1 MNSHYLTLIMNS
13 GALLTIII
21 LLPPI
26 IMPKPSM
33 IFTTKLVKTS
43 TFISLIPLIIYL
55 NENMETTL
63 TLKPWMD
70 WTMFNIALSFKID
83 KYTTI
88 FTPITL
94 MITWNIMEFSQWYMA
109 KEHHVDKF
117 FKYLILFLITMI
129 TFISANNLLQLFI
142 GWEGVGIMSFLLISW
157 WSGRTKANISA
168 LQAVTYNRI
177 GDIGLM
183 MSMAWMCSNT
193 NSWDLQQITMLLSNQ
208 QYLIPTLG
216 FLIATTGKSAQF
228 GLHPWLPAAME
239 GPTPVSA
246 LLHSSTMVVAGV
258 FLLIRLHPL
267 FKNYQFMLEMT
278 LCLGAMTT
286 IFAALCAT
294 TQNDIKKIIAF
305 STSSQLGLMMVAIGL
320 NHPHIAFL
328 HMCTH
333 AFFKAM
339 LFLCSGS
346 IIHNMNNEQDIRKF
360 SCLNNNLPF
369 TTTCM
374 MIGSM
379 ALMGLPFLAGFFT
392 KDLILEAL
400 NTSYT
405 NAWALMITLLAVTLT
420 TAYSSRLII
429 MSTSGVPRYLPLSQT
444 NENYFI
450 KNPLKRLAWG
460 SLISGLILTTTIPPM
475 KPQIFT
481 MPIYIKTAALIM
493 FITSLIISIE
503 LTNKKTNQ
511 TMFTFFTQLAFYPH
525 IIHRLTSHLSFIS
538 SQKLMTQIM
547 DLSWLEKI
555 GPKGL
560 TNNQLKPSTT
570 LTEAHH
576 SNSATLPLMAFALT
590 LIMLSLTAR

>member
-33 IFTTKLVKTS
+33 LFTTKLVKTS
-43 TFISLIPLIIYL
+43 TFISLIPLTIYL

-109 KEHHVDKF
+109 KERHMDKF

-168 LQAVTYNRI
+168 LQAVAYNRI

-193 NSWDLQQITMLLSNQ
+193 NSWDLQQITMLLSDQ

-267 FKNYQFMLEMT
+267 FKNYQSMLEMT

-405 NAWALMITLLAVTLT
+405 NAWALMMTLLAVTLT
-420 TAYSSRLII
+420 IAYSSRLII
-429 MSTSGVPRYLPLSQT
+429 MSTSGTPRYLPLSQT
-444 NENYFI
+444 SENYFI

-481 MPIYIKTAALIM
+481 MPIHIKTAALIM
-493 FITSLIISIE
+493 FMVSLIISIE
-503 LTNKKTNQ
+503 LTNKKINQ
-511 TMFTFFTQLAFYPH
+511 TVFSFFTQLAFYPH
-525 IIHRLTSHLSFIS
+525 ILHRLMSHLSFIS

-560 TNNQLKPSTT
+560 TNNQLKPSTM

>member
-1 MNSHYLTLIMNS
+1 MNSNYLTLIMNS

-33 IFTTKLVKTS
+33 ILTTKLVKTS
-43 TFISLIPLIIYL
+43 MFISLIPLTIYL

-70 WTMFNIALSFKID
+70 WTLFNIALSFKID
-83 KYTTI
+83 KYTAI
-88 FTPITL
+88 FTPIAL
-94 MITWNIMEFSQWYMA
+94 MITWSIMEFSQWYME
-109 KEHHVDKF
+109 KERLVDKF
-117 FKYLILFLITMI
+117 FKYLLLFLITMI

-168 LQAVTYNRI
+168 LQAVAYNRI

-183 MSMAWMCSNT
+183 MSMIWMCSNT
-193 NSWDLQQITMLLSNQ
+193 NSWDLQQITLLLSDQ
-208 QYLIPTLG
+208 QYIIPTLG
-216 FLIATTGKSAQF
+216 FLIAATGKSAQF

-267 FKNYQFMLEMT
+267 FQNYPFMLEMT

-360 SCLNNNLPF
+360 SCLNNNLPL
-369 TTTCM
+369 TTSCM
-374 MIGSM
+374 TIGSA

-405 NAWALMITLLAVTLT
+405 NAWALMVTLLAVTLT

-429 MSTSGVPRYLPLSQT
+429 MSASNAPRYLALTPT
-444 NENYFI
+444 HENNFI

-460 SLISGLILTTTIPPM
+460 SMISGLIITSTLPPM

-481 MPIYIKTAALIM
+481 MPPYIKTIALIM
-493 FITSLIISIE
+493 FIISLVISME
-503 LTNKKTNQ
+503 LTNKKINQ
-511 TMFTFFTQLAFYPH
+511 TTFSFFTQLAFYPH
-525 IIHRLTSHLSFIS
+525 IIHRSLSRLS
-538 SQKLMTQIM
+538 LVWSQKLMTQM
-547 DLSWLEKI
+547 TDLSWLEKI

-560 TNNQLKPSTT
+560 TNNQLKPSTM

-576 SNSATLPLMAFALT
+576 LNSATLPLMAFTLALIT
-590 LIMLSLTAR
+590 LSLTAR

>member
-1 MNSHYLTLIMNS
+1 MNSNSLTLIMNS

-43 TFISLIPLIIYL
+43 MFISLIPLTIYL

-70 WTMFNIALSFKID
+70 WTLFNVALSFKID
-83 KYTTI
+83 KYTAI
-88 FTPITL
+88 FTPIAL
-94 MITWNIMEFSQWYMA
+94 VITWSIMEFSQWYME
-109 KEHHVDKF
+109 KERLVDKF
-117 FKYLILFLITMI
+117 FKYLLLFLITMI

-168 LQAVTYNRI
+168 LQAVAYNRI

-183 MSMAWMCSNT
+183 MSMVWMCSNT
-193 NSWDLQQITMLLSNQ
+193 NSWDLQQITLLLSDQ
-208 QYLIPTLG
+208 QYIIPTMG
-216 FLIATTGKSAQF
+216 FLIAATGKSAQF

-267 FKNYQFMLEMT
+267 FQNYPFMLEMT

-360 SCLNNNLPF
+360 SCLNNNLPL
-369 TTTCM
+369 TTSCM
-374 MIGSM
+374 TIGSA

-405 NAWALMITLLAVTLT
+405 NAWALMVTLLAVMLT

-429 MSTSGVPRYLPLSQT
+429 MSASDTPRYLALTPT
-444 NENYFI
+444 HENNFI

-460 SLISGLILTTTIPPM
+460 SMISGLILTSTIPPM

-481 MPIYIKTAALIM
+481 MPPYIKTIALIM
-493 FITSLIISIE
+493 FIISLVIAIE
-503 LTNKKTNQ
+503 LTNKKINQ
-511 TMFTFFTQLAFYPH
+511 TTFSFLTQLAFYPH
-525 IIHRLTSHLSFIS
+525 IIHRSLSRLS
-538 SQKLMTQIM
+538 LVWSQKFMTQTT
-547 DLSWLEKI
+547 DLTWLEKI

-560 TNNQLKPSTT
+560 TNNQLKPSTM
-570 LTEAHH
+570 LTEAHRL
-576 SNSATLPLMAFALT
+576 NSATLPLMAFALA
-590 LIMLSLTAR
+590 LITLSLTAR

>member
-1 MNSHYLTLIMNS
+1 MNTHYMTMIMNT
-13 GALLTIII
+13 GTLLSIII
-21 LLPPI
+21 LLPPLI
-26 IMPKPSM
+26 LPKPSM
-33 IFTTKLVKTS
+33 FFITKLVKTA
-43 TFISLIPLIIYL
+43 TLVSLIPLTIYL
-55 NENMETTL
+55 NQNMEASL

-70 WTMFNIALSFKID
+70 WTLFDISLSFKID

-88 FTPITL
+88 FTPIAL
-94 MITWNIMEFSQWYMA
+94 MITWNIMEFSQWYMT
-109 KEHHVDKF
+109 EERHIDKF
-117 FKYLILFLITMI
+117 FKYLLLFLITMI
-129 TFISANNLLQLFI
+129 TFVSANNLIQLFI
-142 GWEGVGIMSFLLISW
+142 GWEGIGIMSFLLIGW
-157 WSGRTKANISA
+157 WSGRTKANVSA

-193 NSWDLQQITMLLSNQ
+193 NSWNIQQILLMLTDQN
-208 QYLIPTLG
+208 YTIPTLG
-216 FLIATTGKSAQF
+216 LLIAATGKSAQF

-267 FKNYQFMLEMT
+267 FQNHPMMLELT

-286 IFAALCAT
+286 LFAALCAT

-328 HMCTH
+328 HMSTH

-360 SCLNNNLPF
+360 NGLNNNLPL

-374 MIGSM
+374 TIGST
-379 ALMGLPFLAGFFT
+379 ALMGIPFLAGFFT

-405 NAWALMITLLAVTLT
+405 NSWALMTTLLAVMLT
-420 TAYSSRLII
+420 TAYSTRLILLT
-429 MSTSGVPRYLPLSQT
+429 TSGTPHFLPMTLT
-444 NENYFI
+444 HENTPI

-460 SLISGLILTTTIPPM
+460 SLISGFILTSTLPPV
-475 KPQIFT
+475 KTQIFT
-481 MPIYIKTAALIM
+481 MPTQIKTIALLM
-493 FITSLIISIE
+493 FLLSLAVTLE
-503 LTNKKTNQ
+503 LINKKVSPTPY
-511 TMFTFFTQLAFYPH
+511 TFLTQLAFYPTVM
-525 IIHRLTSHLSFIS
+525 HRLLSKTTLIW
-538 SQKLMTQIM
+538 SQKLMTQIT
-547 DLSWLEKI
+547 DLAWLEKI

-560 TNNQLKPSTT
+560 ATNQMKPATT
-570 LTEAHH
+570 ITEAHH
-576 SNSATLPLMAFALT
+576 FNTTTLPVMVFTLT
-590 LIMLSLTAR
+590 LTLLTLTAR

>member
-13 GALLTIII
+13 GALLTIIV

-33 IFTTKLVKTS
+33 ILTTKLVKIS
-43 TFISLIPLIIYL
+43 MFISLIPLTIYL

-63 TLKPWMD
+63 TMKPWMD
-70 WTMFNIALSFKID
+70 WALFNIALSFKID
-83 KYTTI
+83 KYTVI
-88 FTPITL
+88 FTPIAL
-94 MITWNIMEFSQWYMA
+94 MITWSIMEFSQWYMA
-109 KEHHVDKF
+109 KERHMDKF
-117 FKYLILFLITMI
+117 FKYLLLFLITMI

-168 LQAVTYNRI
+168 LQAVAYNRI

-183 MSMAWMCSNT
+183 MSMVWMCSNT
-193 NSWDLQQITMLLSNQ
+193 NSWDLQQITMLLSDQ

-216 FLIATTGKSAQF
+216 FLIAATGKSAQF

-267 FKNYQFMLEMT
+267 FQNYPLMLEMT

-286 IFAALCAT
+286 ICAALCAT

-305 STSSQLGLMMVAIGL
+305 STSSQLGLMMVAVGL

-360 SCLNNNLPF
+360 SCLNNNLPL

-374 MIGSM
+374 TIGSA

-405 NAWALMITLLAVTLT
+405 NAWALMVTLMAVTLT

-429 MSTSGVPRYLPLSQT
+429 MSASGTPRYLPLT
-444 NENYFI
+444 PTHENNFI

-460 SLISGLILTTTIPPM
+460 SLISGLILTSTLPPM

-481 MPIYIKTAALIM
+481 MPTYIKTIALMM
-493 FITSLIISIE
+493 FIISLIISME
-503 LTNKKTNQ
+503 LTNKKINQ
-511 TMFTFFTQLAFYPH
+511 TTFSFFTQLAFYPH
-525 IIHRLTSHLSFIS
+525 IIHRLTSHLSLIW
-538 SQKLMTQIM
+538 SQKLMTQVM
-547 DLSWLEKI
+547 DVSWLEKI

-560 TNNQLKPSTT
+560 ANHQLKPSTT

-576 SNSATLPLMAFALT
+576 LNSATLPLMAFALT
-590 LIMLSLTAR
+590 LITLSLTAR